1 MKLCYCICLSLLIF
15 AVTHYC
21 VSQTPPKREFR
32 AAWVA
37 TVANLDWP
45 ASPGGGTAAQK
56 TQLTDMLN
64 ALQSAGINVVVFQVR
79 PECDALY
86 ASPYEPWSYY
96 LTGQQGTAPA
106 GGFDPLQF
114 AVDESHKRG
123 MELHAWINP
132 YRAVRSVGLYT
143 VASSHVSVQHPEW
156 ILTFAAVGSTPALKL
171 LNPGVPEVRTYVA
184 KVVADIVRRYDVD
197 GVHADDYFYPY
208 SPQSI
213 TNQDDSTFARYNRG
227 IADQDDWRRD
237 NVNLLMKQLSDSIT
251 SIKPFVKLGIS
262 PFGIWRSG
270 YPPTALGTTTN
281 YTDLFAD
288 PIAWIQR
295 GYVDYLTPQ
304 LYWAIG
310 STAGSHTHNTD
321 YSILMPWWADSCYAN
336 NRHFYPGQ
344 IFGSYTNAELPNELK
359 LDRANPKVGGQV
371 IFRAALVV
379 ANQFGYADSLRNS
392 YYAYPALLPT
402 MAWKDVVP
410 PYMPRNIRYE
420 KLSPTGPAAL
430 RWDLPITAPD
440 GDSASRYAVYRFD
453 HTPAL
458 PSELADVHN
467 MLAVV
472 GDRQYVPPTPPP
484 GGPWSYV
491 VTALDRN
498 YNESEPSSVLPLGA
512 PGVPVL
518 AYPANGATAIPESV
532 KVMWKSA
539 LLASSYHLQGSTDS
553 TFGGG
558 LFVNDSTITDTAR
571 IVRGYPGQVR
581 AYWRVRST
589 NAAGKSAFSAAFAF
603 VSGVPAIAALVFPPN
618 VALDQPV
625 NVALK
630 WGRSLA
636 ASSYRVQ
643 LATNASFSP
652 AVLDSAGISDT
663 TVASPPL
670 GFFTIYFWRVKAKN
684 AIGEADWTSYFRF
697 RTVQAT
703 SVEKEPDVP
712 TAFALSQNYPNPF
725 NPATTIRFSVP
736 QAGRVAIKVYD
747 VLGQEQATLVDDT
760 YAPGVYTVSWNA
772 GRVASGVYFCRM
784 TAGEFAATK
793 RMLLVR

>member
-1 MKLCYCICLSLLIF
+1 MKLCYRACLSLLIF
-15 AVTHYC
+15 AVTHYGA
-21 VSQTPPKREFR
+21 SQTVPKREFR

-45 ASPGGGTAAQK
+45 TSPGGGTTAQK

-64 ALQSAGINVVVFQVR
+64 ALQAAGINVVVFQVR

-114 AVDESHKRG
+114 AVEEAHKRG

-132 YRAVRSVGLYT
+132 YRAVRVIGLFT
-143 VASSHVSVQHPEW
+143 IAPTHVSVQHPDW
-156 ILTFAAVGSTPALKL
+156 ILTFPTTKLEILDPGLPA
-171 LNPGVPEVRTYVA
+171 VRTWVSMI
-184 KVVADIVRRYDVD
+184 VADIVRRYDID
-197 GVHADDYFYPY
+197 GIHADDYFYPY
-208 SPQSI
+208 DPIISTEDAATFAAYPRGI
-213 TNQDDSTFARYNRG
+213 TNIG
-227 IADQDDWRRD
+227 DWRRD
-237 NVNLLMKQLSDSIT
+237 NVNLLIKMISDSIHA
-251 SIKPFVKLGIS
+251 IKPYVKFGMS
-262 PFGIWRSG
+262 PFGIWKNG
-270 YPPTALGTTTN
+270 VPPGITGLDAYNEIFG
-281 YTDLFAD
+281 DA
-288 PIAWIQR
+288 IAWLHQR
-295 GYVDYLTPQ
+295 TIDYLTPQ
-304 LYWAIG
+304 LYWKIG
-310 STAGSHTHNTD
+310 GSQD
-321 YSILMPWWADSCYAN
+321 YTKLMAWWADSCFAN

-344 IFGSYTNAELPNELK
+344 IFGSYTNAELPNQLK

-371 IFRAALVV
+371 IFRAAQLV
-379 ANQFGYADSLRNS
+379 ADQLGYADSLRNS
-392 YYAYPALLPT
+392 YYAYPSLLPT

-453 HTPAL
+453 HTPTL
-458 PSELADVHN
+458 PSELSDPRN

-532 KVMWKSA
+532 QVKWKSA
-539 LLASSYHLQGSTDS
+539 LLASSYHLQASTDS
-553 TFGGG
+553 TFAGG
-558 LFVNDSTITDTAR
+558 LFVNDSTITDTVR
-571 IVRGYPGQVR
+571 IIRGYPGQVR

-589 NAAGKSAFSAAFAF
+589 NAAGKSVFSAAYTF
-603 VSGVPAIAALVFPPN
+603 VSGVPVIATLVFPPN
-618 VALDQPV
+618 VTTNQPV
-625 NVALK
+625 NLALS
-630 WGRSLA
+630 WGRTPA

-643 LATNASFSP
+643 LANNASFSP
-652 AVLDSAGISDT
+652 VVLDSAGITDT

-670 GFFTIYFWRVKAKN
+670 GYFTIYFWRVKAKN
-684 AIGEADWTSYFRF
+684 SIGEADWATYFRF
-697 RTVQAT
+697 RTVQVS